1 MRLLTHNML
10 TSKCVKGVM
19 QGYPL
24 GIQAT
29 KVQVMES
36 DFNKD
41 FVTRV
46 IPKLDYSTLWNAA
59 KTLGYSAE
67 LPETLVENYEG
78 NEEFLRKVHH
88 VLLEIEVV
96 EGDLICPETG
106 RKFPITS
113 GIPNML
119 LNEDEVRY

>member
-59 KTLGYSAE
+59 KT
-67 LPETLVENYEG
+67 
-78 NEEFLRKVHH
+78 
-88 VLLEIEVV
+88 IEVV